1 MDIVDAALVYIG
13 DKLTIYTNLVLLEI
27 GYTHDHI
34 FSLVVEGFQLAIK
47 TLKLHQAHHIVVTHS
62 SVLVKP
68 KWTRLI
74 DNFHTQL
81 GSYHH

>member
-13 DKLTIYTNLVLLEI
+13 DKLTIYTNLVLLDI

-47 TLKLHQAHHIVVTHS
+47 TLKLHQAHHIAVTHS
-62 SVLVKP
+62 STGLMKIKTASDLSP
-68 KWTRLI
+68 
-74 DNFHTQL
+74 
-81 GSYHH
+81 